1 MSAKSGKWLSIILV
15 IVEYR
20 SASNRNLSCSKMKIY
35 VLVSVVLVIA
45 TVITAAP
52 YELSSSGEFEPL
64 EEIAEEPLEER
75 ATRQRRVTCDLL
87 SAGGFVGDTA
97 CAANCL
103 SMGKAGGHCNGSGVC
118 VCRQDSIKDLF
129 DKRFG

>member
-1 MSAKSGKWLSIILV
+1 
-15 IVEYR
+15 
-20 SASNRNLSCSKMKIY
+20 MKIY
-35 VLVSVVLVIA
+35 VLVSLVLVAVAAIS
-45 TVITAAP
+45 AAP
-52 YELSSSGEFEPL
+52 YELRDDEVELF
-64 EEIAEEPLEER
+64 EEIAEEVGER

-118 VCRQDSIKDLF
+118 VCRRDSFKDLF

>member
-1 MSAKSGKWLSIILV
+1 
-15 IVEYR
+15 
-20 SASNRNLSCSKMKIY
+20 MKIY
-35 VLVSVVLVIA
+35 VLVSLVLVGVVAIS
-45 TVITAAP
+45 AAP
-52 YELSSSGEFEPL
+52 SESRYPKVELFED
-64 EEIAEEPLEER
+64 IAEVSEER

-129 DKRFG
+129 NKRFG